1 LAGRRPELSAFAL
14 NLLVTTYLLA
24 LCNATFWGHLFRIFE
39 GRSVTAMVFAG
50 AIWALLLLVVQLL
63 AVRRLQKPVLVA
75 LLLIAGVSSY
85 YVEVLGVVIDREMIQ
100 NAMTTNARLAVVTV
114 LGEMRR
120 KAQSRVM

>member
-1 LAGRRPELSAFAL
+1 MTLPPLAGRRPELSAFAL

-85 YVEVLGVVIDREMIQ
+85 YVEVLGVVIDREMIRD
-100 NAMTTNARLAVVTV
+100 A
-114 LGEMRR
+114 
-120 KAQSRVM
+120 